1 MVCVE
6 TVIAI
11 AWVAEPISQV
21 CCDHDTEQTREHIRT
36 MRFGSVWPRIVSL
49 LMGICRA
56 RDLMFLRRTL
66 GL

>member
-36 MRFGSVWPRIVSL
+36 MRFGSVCPRIVSL
-49 LMGICRA
+49 LMEICRV
-56 RDLMFLRRTL
+56 RDRMFSHGML
-66 GL
+66 G